1 MGKTSRYTLLDIPD
15 VLLVASLVLA
25 TKYMYP
31 MDGVKRYPRDA
42 NDPLTLKM
50 DWDAWEAEFA
60 DPPDKPLRRL
70 DFAVMDAEKIWT
82 LSKEH
87 MVEYLDWYQET
98 QLKAWSAAGMFTT
111 SAYSQTVDSLL
122 TVKQT
127 KPKSTA
133 SSLSKTSCDFQS
145 QAAKICQTRS

>member
-1 MGKTSRYTLLDIPD
+1 MCLMLNLSWTFPTRQNIKDDASSFTGKTSRYTLLDIPD

-31 MDGVKRYPRDA
+31 MDGVKRYPRDN

-60 DPPDKPLRRL
+60 DPPEKPLRRL
-70 DFAVMDAEKIWT
+70 DFATMDAEKVWT
-82 LSKEH
+82 LSKEQ

-98 QLKAWSAAGMFTT
+98 QLKSWSAAGL
-111 SAYSQTVDSLL
+111 SLPL
-122 TVKQT
+122 PGCSPERKV
-127 KPKSTA
+127 
-133 SSLSKTSCDFQS
+133 
-145 QAAKICQTRS
+145 IY